1 MLSSTNKNPD
11 LKAYLKLIDEKR
23 KSDGKLIYK
32 KKSVPVSKIIQQLY
46 CEKQLELELIHGE
59 RLNLE
64 KKRGKEGHEADLEFL
79 SPVKIE
85 KAWNEATRQNKRKP
99 YKIREFHLLAK
110 YQGFIIEGKADEVSF
125 LRGKVLTLSEFKFRK
140 NKKLFNTDKIQGFLY
155 GFLLNIMG
163 FDTSNLIIKTVCF
176 DSADRK
182 YALLLKDAPDNML
195 DYNYRSYKLNLD
207 ESRKELDKALNFWK
221 GEREAIATKNPKK
234 CKKCQFIDKCSSS
247 NFG

>member
-64 KKRGKEGHEADLEFL
+64 KKRGKEGHEADLKFL

-140 NKKLFNTDKIQGFLY
+140 NKKFG
-155 GFLLNIMG
+155 
-163 FDTSNLIIKTVCF
+163 NLITEVRGRGLMLGVEFIEDRYGIESTIRMINNGIFADFCGNNEKTIKLMPPLVINDEDVNEILTCIDTAF
-176 DSADRK
+176 
-182 YALLLKDAPDNML
+182 NML
-195 DYNYRSYKLNLD
+195 SD
-207 ESRKELDKALNFWK
+207 
-221 GEREAIATKNPKK
+221 PK
-234 CKKCQFIDKCSSS
+234 
-247 NFG
+247 